1 MRGAILTY
9 GAVALL
15 VLLALDRF
23 WPIWPVHVMLGLAA
37 IVVVLLAALAIVAS
51 GRR

>member
-1 MRGAILTY
+1 MRGAILGH

-15 VLLALDRF
+15 SLLAMDRF
-23 WPIWPVHVMLGLAA
+23 WPIWPVHA
-37 IVVVLLAALAIVAS
+37 IVVLSAVVVILLAALAIVAA